1 MAAAGYRTGLECRA
15 MAGETV
21 GTARDAA
28 VAGNGGTPAPTVREA
43 TFDVLRT
50 LGLTRIFSNPG
61 STEVSF
67 LAGLPDDLEFVL
79 GLHEGSVVGMATG
92 YALGRGAPAFALLH
106 TTAGLGNAVAALAT
120 ARVNRAPLVVMVGQ
134 QDRRQL
140 AQEPFLAGRLHGLAG
155 EYPVSVDQ
163 PVRAQDVPG
172 ALVRAYHAAATAL
185 GPALVI
191 VPMDDWHAP
200 APEAHE
206 VIGPE
211 RLLRAGAAA
220 PEAIE
225 ELAAWLDDARSPALV
240 VGAGADTQEGWD
252 ALVALAEHLVVPG
265 VHRGLR
271 RPRGLPAG
279 PSALRRPPLPQP
291 RAAARDA
298 RRPRRDPRRR
308 RADLPPVRLR
318 ARPARQPRH
327 PPGARHRR
335 RRRGAAQPVAADDRG
350 RAERGL
356 PRPGRWH
363 ASGARARGPGRSPS
377 RPRSQPPAPGEP
389 LRAGHVFDALAAR
402 LPADAILVEESP
414 SSRPELHARVPARVP
429 MGFLS
434 AAMGGLGFALPGTI
448 GVRMALPDRPVV
460 AVLGDGASL
469 YAIQAL
475 WSAARYRVGALFLV
489 MANGRYAIMD
499 KLAANTGKPAP
510 WPAFDTIDIAAMARA
525 QGCEAIRDRG
535 PRRPARAPRRGA
547 AGAGA
552 AGRPAAARDR
562 RRALTLKPARSGP
575 TTRVK
580 QRHELLLRE
589 PEGRSTTTARCR
601 T

>member
-1 MAAAGYRTGLECRA
+1 

-21 GTARDAA
+21 GTARDAG
-28 VAGNGGTPAPTVREA
+28 VAGNGGTPAATVREA
-43 TFDVLRT
+43 TFDVLRR

-61 STEVSF
+61 STEISF

-106 TTAGLGNAVAALAT
+106 TTAGLGNAVSALAT

-140 AQEPFLAGRLHGLAG
+140 AQEPFLAGRLQGLAG

-172 ALVRAYHAAATAL
+172 ALVRAYHAAATAR

-191 VPMDDWHAP
+191 VPMDDWLAP

-206 VIGPE
+206 VVGPE
-211 RLLRAGAAA
+211 RLLHAGAAA
-220 PEAIE
+220 PEAVD
-225 ELAAWLDDARSPALV
+225 ELAAWLDDARLPALV

-252 ALVALAEHLVVPG
+252 ALVALAEHLACPVFTEAFGARAGFPQDHPLFAG
-265 VHRGLR
+265 HLSPSRG
-271 RPRGLPAG
+271 
-279 PSALRRPPLPQP
+279 
-291 RAAARDA
+291 
-298 RRPRRDPRRR
+298 
-308 RADLPPVRLR
+308 RLR
-318 ARPARQPRH
+318 AMLAAHDAILAVGAPIFRQYAYE
-327 PPGARHRR
+327 PGPLVNPGTRLALVTDD
-335 RRRGAAQPVAADDRG
+335 AAEA
-350 RAERGL
+350 
-356 PRPGRWH
+356 H
-363 ASGARARGPGRSPS
+363 RSPS
-377 RPRSQPPAPGEP
+377 QLTIVAEPSAVCRGLVARTEPREGPPPGPFPKLAPLAPPAPGEP
-389 LRAGHVFDALAAR
+389 LRAGHVLDALAQR

-460 AVLGDGASL
+460 AVLGDGSSL

-489 MANGRYAIMD
+489 MANGGYAIMD
-499 KLAANTGKPAP
+499 KLAADTGKPAP
-510 WPAFDTIDIAAMARA
+510 WPGFDTIDIAAMARA
-525 QGCEAIRDRG
+525 QGCEAIRIEGHADLLARLDEVL
-535 PRRPARAPRRGA
+535 PELARRDAP
-547 AGAGA
+547 
-552 AGRPAAARDR
+552 
-562 RRALTLKPARSGP
+562 
-575 TTRVK
+575 
-580 QRHELLLRE
+580 LLLE
-589 PEGRSTTTARCR
+589 IAVAP
-601 T
+601 

>member
-1 MAAAGYRTGLECRA
+1 
-15 MAGETV
+15 MAGETM

-43 TFDVLRT
+43 TFDVLRR

-67 LAGLPDDLEFVL
+67 LVGLPDDLEFVL

-106 TTAGLGNAVAALAT
+106 TTAGLGNAVSALAT

-140 AQEPFLAGRLHGLAG
+140 AQEPFLAGRLEGLAG

-172 ALVRAYHAAATAL
+172 ALVRAYHAAETAR

-220 PEAIE
+220 PEAVD
-225 ELAAWLDDARSPALV
+225 ELAAWLDDAQAPALV

-252 ALVALAEHLVVPG
+252 ALVALAEHL
-265 VHRGLR
+265 
-271 RPRGLPAG
+271 AC
-279 PSALRRPPLPQP
+279 
-291 RAAARDA
+291 
-298 RRPRRDPRRR
+298 
-308 RADLPPVRLR
+308 PVWTE
-318 ARPARQPRH
+318 AF
-327 PPGARHRR
+327 
-335 RRRGAAQPVAADDRG
+335 
-350 RAERGL
+350 
-356 PRPGRWH
+356 
-363 ASGARARGPGRSPS
+363 GARAGFPQDHPLFAGHLSPARARLRGMLAAHDAILAVGAPIFRQYAYEPGPLVNPGTRLALVTDDPGEAHRSPS
-377 RPRSQPPAPGEP
+377 ELTIVAEPAAVCRGLVERTVKRAGPPPGPFPRPAALEAPAAGEP
-389 LRAGHVFDALAAR
+389 LRAGHVLAALAER

-414 SSRPELHARVPARVP
+414 SSRPELHARIPARMP
-429 MGFLS
+429 MGFVS
-434 AAMGGLGFALPGTI
+434 AAMGGLGFAVPGTI
-448 GVRMALPDRPVV
+448 GLRMALPDRPVL
-460 AVLGDGASL
+460 AVVGDGSSM

-475 WSAARYRVGALFLV
+475 WSAARYRVGALFVV
-489 MANGRYAIMD
+489 MANGRYAVMD
-499 KLAANTGKPAP
+499 KLAADTGKPAP

-525 QGCEAIRDRG
+525 LGCEAIRIEDHDDLRARLDAVL
-535 PRRPARAPRRGA
+535 PELARRDAPLVLEIA
-547 AGAGA
+547 VA
-552 AGRPAAARDR
+552 P
-562 RRALTLKPARSGP
+562 
-575 TTRVK
+575 
-580 QRHELLLRE
+580 
-589 PEGRSTTTARCR
+589 
-601 T
+601 

>member
-1 MAAAGYRTGLECRA
+1 
-15 MAGETV
+15 
-21 GTARDAA
+21 
-28 VAGNGGTPAPTVREA
+28 
-43 TFDVLRT
+43 
-50 LGLTRIFSNPG
+50 
-61 STEVSF
+61 
-67 LAGLPDDLEFVL
+67 
-79 GLHEGSVVGMATG
+79 G

-172 ALVRAYHAAATAL
+172 ALVRAYHAAATAR

-191 VPMDDWHAP
+191 VPMDDWHSP

-211 RLLRAGAAA
+211 RLLHAGAAA

-225 ELAAWLDDARSPALV
+225 ELSAWVDDARSPALV

-252 ALVALAEHLVVPG
+252 ALVALAEHLSCPVFTEAFGARAGFPQDHPLFAGHLSPARARLREMLAAHDAILAVGAPIFRQYAYEPG
-265 VHRGLR
+265 PLVNPGTRLALVTDDTAEARRSPSQLTILAEPSAVCRGLVAGTER
-271 RPRGLPAG
+271 REG
-279 PSALRRPPLPQP
+279 
-291 RAAARDA
+291 
-298 RRPRRDPRRR
+298 
-308 RADLPPVRLR
+308 
-318 ARPARQPRH
+318 
-327 PPGARHRR
+327 
-335 RRRGAAQPVAADDRG
+335 
-350 RAERGL
+350 
-356 PRPGRWH
+356 PRPG
-363 ASGARARGPGRSPS
+363 PFP
-377 RPRSQPPAPGEP
+377 RPAPLAPPAPGEP

-414 SSRPELHARVPARVP
+414 SSRPALHARVPARVP

-434 AAMGGLGFALPGTI
+434 AAMGGLGFALPGTM

-475 WSAARYRVGALFLV
+475 WSAARYRVGALFVV

-510 WPAFDTIDIAAMARA
+510 WPAFETIDIAAMARA
-525 QGCEAIRDRG
+525 QGCEAIRIEDHADLLARLDEVL
-535 PRRPARAPRRGA
+535 PKLARRDAP
-547 AGAGA
+547 
-552 AGRPAAARDR
+552 
-562 RRALTLKPARSGP
+562 
-575 TTRVK
+575 
-580 QRHELLLRE
+580 LLLE
-589 PEGRSTTTARCR
+589 IAVAP
-601 T
+601 

>member
-1 MAAAGYRTGLECRA
+1 

-21 GTARDAA
+21 GTARDAT
-28 VAGNGGTPAPTVREA
+28 VAGNGGTAAPTVREA

-106 TTAGLGNAVAALAT
+106 TTAGLGNAVSALAT

-172 ALVRAYHAAATAL
+172 ALVRAYHAAVTAL

-206 VIGPE
+206 VVGPE

-220 PEAIE
+220 PEAVQ
-225 ELAAWLDDARSPALV
+225 ELAAWLEDARSPALV
-240 VGAGADTQEGWD
+240 AGADTQEGWD
-252 ALVALAEHLVVPG
+252 ALVALAEHL
-265 VHRGLR
+265 
-271 RPRGLPAG
+271 
-279 PSALRRPPLPQP
+279 SC
-291 RAAARDA
+291 
-298 RRPRRDPRRR
+298 
-308 RADLPPVRLR
+308 PVFTE
-318 ARPARQPRH
+318 AF
-327 PPGARHRR
+327 
-335 RRRGAAQPVAADDRG
+335 
-350 RAERGL
+350 
-356 PRPGRWH
+356 
-363 ASGARARGPGRSPS
+363 GARAGFPQDHPLFAGHLSPGRARLREMLAAHDAILAVGAPIFRQYAYEPGPLVNPGTRLALVTDDDAEAQRSPS
-377 RPRSQPPAPGEP
+377 QLTIVAEPSTVCRGLVQRTAPREGPQPGPFPKPVPLEPPAPGEP

-460 AVLGDGASL
+460 AVLGDGSSL

-475 WSAARYRVGALFLV
+475 WSAARYRVGALFVV

-525 QGCEAIRDRG
+525 QGCEAIRIEDHADLLARLDAVLPG
-535 PRRPARAPRRGA
+535 LARRDSPLVLEIAVAP
-547 AGAGA
+547 
-552 AGRPAAARDR
+552 
-562 RRALTLKPARSGP
+562 
-575 TTRVK
+575 
-580 QRHELLLRE
+580 
-589 PEGRSTTTARCR
+589 
-601 T
+601 

>member
-1 MAAAGYRTGLECRA
+1 
-15 MAGETV
+15 
-21 GTARDAA
+21 
-28 VAGNGGTPAPTVREA
+28 
-43 TFDVLRT
+43 
-50 LGLTRIFSNPG
+50 
-61 STEVSF
+61 
-67 LAGLPDDLEFVL
+67 
-79 GLHEGSVVGMATG
+79 MATG

-106 TTAGLGNAVAALAT
+106 TTAGLGNAVSALAT

-172 ALVRAYHAAATAL
+172 ALVRAYHAAATAR

-225 ELAAWLDDARSPALV
+225 ELAAWLDDAP
-240 VGAGADTQEGWD
+240 
-252 ALVALAEHLVVPG
+252 LA
-265 VHRGLR
+265 
-271 RPRGLPAG
+271 RPRG
-279 PSALRRPPLPQP
+279 
-291 RAAARDA
+291 
-298 RRPRRDPRRR
+298 
-308 RADLPPVRLR
+308 
-318 ARPARQPRH
+318 
-327 PPGARHRR
+327 RR
-335 RRRGAAQPVAADDRG
+335 RRRHAGGLGRSRGPRRAPRVPRCSPRPSAPARASRRTTRSSPATSPPARARLREMLGAHDAILAVGAPIFRQYAYEAGPLVNPGTRLALVTDDAAEAR
-350 RAERGL
+350 RSPSQLTILAEPSAVCRGL
-356 PRPGRWH
+356 VAGTERREGPRPGPFPKP
-363 ASGARARGPGRSPS
+363 APLA
-377 RPRSQPPAPGEP
+377 PPAPGEP

-460 AVLGDGASL
+460 AVLGDGSSL

-510 WPAFDTIDIAAMARA
+510 WPAFETIDIAAIARA
-525 QGCEAIRDRG
+525 QGCEAIRIEDHADLV
-535 PRRPARAPRRGA
+535 ARLDEVLPGLAQRGA
-547 AGAGA
+547 PLVLEIAIA
-552 AGRPAAARDR
+552 A
-562 RRALTLKPARSGP
+562 
-575 TTRVK
+575 
-580 QRHELLLRE
+580 
-589 PEGRSTTTARCR
+589 
-601 T
+601 